1 MTTPPPLPTL
11 SQIDAEIDRL
21 LELRKRVVTSELTD
35 SHRSGRMLNGIIR
48 KAAAIHHSDGGD
60 SDAARLYAMHFIL
73 PWKIYLNAKHFPA
86 TIAALPDAPPDDL
99 GNFLQTLVS
108 KLQQDMEAVEEC
120 LVVFGV

>member
-35 SHRSGRMLNGIIR
+35 SHRSGGMLYAIIR
-48 KAAAIHHSDGGD
+48 KAAAIHYSDGE
-60 SDAARLYAMHFIL
+60 ARLYAMHFIL
-73 PWKIYLNAKHFPA
+73 PWKIHLNAKHFPA
-86 TIAALPDAPPDDL
+86 TIAALPDAPPDDV